1 MRWIDAKFEYYTT
14 RYTRFPSTTR
24 KTNLQFHS
32 FTVIPTYWYCY
43 HFTLFVCRQII
54 YRFCMH

>member
-24 KTNLQFHS
+24 KNNLQWHS
-32 FTVIPTYWYCY
+32 FSVIRIYWYCY
-43 HFTLFVCRQII
+43 HFILFVCRL
-54 YRFCMH
+54 